1 MITDC
6 INSLGKIIR
15 FLAND
20 LTHDGHLLSTYSRF
34 LPENPKRV
42 GRNIPPPKT
51 GMPGRRWIRCVVESL
66 QKMSSTKH
74 QVVGG
79 SAPTRRDTALPSV
92 RAVLHQAVGL
102 PR

>member
-20 LTHDGHLLSTYSRF
+20 LKHDGHLLSTYSRF

-51 GMPGRRWIRCVVESL
+51 GMPGRR
-66 QKMSSTKH
+66 
-74 QVVGG
+74 
-79 SAPTRRDTALPSV
+79 
-92 RAVLHQAVGL
+92 
-102 PR
+102 